1 VSRAARALCVAAAL
15 VCCLAVAAVTPAPA
29 TVQASQGPGDDGRR
43 GQRAGEVTRA
53 DARRARPGRVRPEA
67 EAPVAP
73 ERQPLSIET
82 LTPSHL
88 TPGEPVRVTGTVLN
102 DTEDVWGDAQVGML
116 ASSDPLTSTSE
127 LSAAAEADPYDE
139 YPGEQVLTTGTFD
152 DIGDVAPGQS
162 RSFSFTVPYN
172 QLELAGTDGVYW
184 VGAELRVTD
193 GEGLR
198 GSVARSLTFLP
209 QVSAQAPALVDL
221 AVLWPLTAAVPW
233 NGQEF
238 VDDSLS
244 QQLAPGGRL
253 RTLAELGASAGDR
266 PLTWI
271 LDPAVL
277 DAAQAMSGG
286 FTQEGREVAA
296 DSDAATDAA
305 GLLRMLRGPLAS
317 NVALA
322 VPYANPDVAALA
334 HEEIRPG
341 LRKTRRA
348 ADRVLNGFGVA
359 RRALLWPAAG
369 RADYGVVAAGKQFDA
384 DLSLLSRDTFAD
396 PPAGSVVD
404 VRADNPNRDNR
415 GRSTRPS
422 LVVDREESRLGL
434 RAQPEQ
440 STLQWR
446 QQILANT
453 AVRSLFGG
461 PARQSA
467 IAMPSAQWWPDE
479 SWRDAD
485 LFGGLQ
491 APWLNRVSAT
501 TLVDLP
507 HPRYTGELQYAE
519 SATQRELGP
528 AILNK
533 AVKVRRTSRTINDLL
548 TNAGANRAGT
558 DKAFGLSSAT
568 AWRDDRSTGQQV
580 ATDFLRT
587 NRAMIDRIDLEAP
600 NFVTLSSNSG
610 RFPVSITNRLDEPV
624 TVELDVSARDPRMTV
639 APVGPVT
646 LQRDQRVTVT
656 VITNSRGVG
665 ITTLTARMLT
675 QESRPFGENA
685 TFQVRTTQIG
695 AVVWIVMAV
704 GGAVLFIAA
713 GRRIMLRVR
722 GHRRRTRG
730 IS

>member
-1 VSRAARALCVAAAL
+1 VSRALRALGVATAL
-15 VCCLAVAAVTPAPA
+15 VCCLALAAVTPAQA
-29 TVQASQGPGDDGRR
+29 TQGREDDGRR
-43 GQRAGEVTRA
+43 AQRGREVSRA
-53 DARRARPGRVRPEA
+53 DARRAEPGRVRPEA
-67 EAPVAP
+67 KAPVAP

-82 LTPSHL
+82 LTPSYL
-88 TPGEPVRVTGTVLN
+88 TPGRPVQVTGTVLN

-116 ASSDPLTSTSE
+116 ASPDPLTSGSE
-127 LSAAAEADPYDE
+127 ISAAGQADPYDD

-152 DIGDVAPGQS
+152 DIGDIAPGQS
-162 RSFSFTVPYN
+162 RSFSFTVPYD

-209 QVSAQAPALVDL
+209 QVSEKAPEPVDL
-221 AVLWPLTAAVPW
+221 AVLWPLTAGVPW

-238 VDDSLS
+238 VNDSLS
-244 QQLAPGGRL
+244 QQLEPGGRL

-266 PLTWI
+266 PLTWV

-277 DAAQAMSGG
+277 EAARVMSDG
-286 FTQEGREVAA
+286 FIQQGRRLAR

-305 GLLRMLRGPLAS
+305 ALLRLLRGPLGN

-334 HEEIRPG
+334 HAEIRPG
-341 LRKTRRA
+341 LRRTRRA
-348 ADRVLNGFGVA
+348 ADRVLDGLGIAHRV
-359 RRALLWPAAG
+359 LLWPAAG
-369 RADYGVVAAGKQFDA
+369 RADYGVVAAGKQFGA

-396 PPAGSVVD
+396 PPAASVVD

-422 LVVDREESRLGL
+422 LVVDREESRLGM

-440 STLQWR
+440 SPLQWR
-446 QQILANT
+446 QQILART

-461 PARQSA
+461 PARRSA
-467 IAMPSAQWWPDE
+467 IAMPSSSWWPDAA
-479 SWRDAD
+479 WRDAD
-485 LFGGLQ
+485 LFAGLQ
-491 APWLNRVSAT
+491 VPWLNRVSAT
-501 TLVDLP
+501 TLADLP
-507 HPRYTGELQYAE
+507 HPRYTGELEYAE
-519 SATQRELGP
+519 SATKRELGP
-528 AILNK
+528 AMLNK
-533 AVKVRRTSRTINDLL
+533 IVKVRRTSRTLNDLL
-548 TNAGANRAGT
+548 TDSAANRAST
-558 DKAFGLSSAT
+558 DKAFALSSST
-568 AWRDDRSTGQQV
+568 AWRDDRSTGQRV
-580 ATDFLRT
+580 ATDFLQT

-600 NFVTLSSNSG
+600 NFVTLSSDSG

-639 APVGPVT
+639 APVEPVT

-695 AVVWIVMAV
+695 AVVWIVMAI

-713 GRRIMLRVR
+713 ARRILLRVR

-730 IS
+730 TS

>member
-1 VSRAARALCVAAAL
+1 MSRAARALGVAAAL
-15 VCCLAVAAVTPAPA
+15 VCCLALAAVAPA
-29 TVQASQGPGDDGRR
+29 QAAAGLEDDGRR
-43 GQRAGEVTRA
+43 GQRGREVSRS
-53 DARRARPGRVRPEA
+53 DARRADPGRARPEA

-116 ASSDPLTSTSE
+116 ASGDPLTSTAE
-127 LSAAAEADPYDE
+127 ISAASQADPYDE

-162 RSFSFTVPYN
+162 RSFSFTVPYG
-172 QLELAGTDGVYW
+172 QLDLAGTDGVYW

-209 QVSAQAPALVDL
+209 QVSEPGPALVDL

-233 NGQEF
+233 NGEGF
-238 VDDSLS
+238 VSDSLS
-244 QQLAPGGRL
+244 RQFAPGGRT
-253 RTLAELGASAGDR
+253 RALAELGASAGDG
-266 PLTWI
+266 PLTWV

-277 DAAQAMSGG
+277 DAAQVMSGG
-286 FTQEGREVAA
+286 FTQAGRQVPA
-296 DSDAATDAA
+296 DSDEATDA
-305 GLLRMLRGPLAS
+305 GDLLRLLRGPLSS

-348 ADRVLNGFGVA
+348 ADRVLDGLGVA
-359 RRALLWPAAG
+359 RRGLLWPAAG

-404 VRADNPNRDNR
+404 LRADNPNRDNQ
-415 GRSTRPS
+415 GRSVRPS

-434 RAQPEQ
+434 RAQAGQ

-453 AVRSLFGG
+453 AVRSVFGG
-461 PARQSA
+461 PARHSA

-479 SWRDAD
+479 AWRDAD
-485 LFGGLQ
+485 LFAGLQ
-491 APWLNRVSAT
+491 VPWLNRVSAT
-501 TLVDLP
+501 TLTDLP
-507 HPRYTGELQYAE
+507 HPQYTGELEYPE

-558 DKAFGLSSAT
+558 DKAFGLSSST
-568 AWRDDRSTGQQV
+568 AWRDDRSTGQRV
-580 ATDFLRT
+580 ATDFLQT
-587 NRAMIDRIDLEAP
+587 NREMIDRIDLEAP

-610 RFPVSITNRLDEPV
+610 RFPVSITNRLDEQV

-713 GRRIMLRVR
+713 GRRILLRVR
-722 GHRRRTRG
+722 GHRRRSRG
-730 IS
+730 VS